1 MPLKTFLFNRGIFTQ
16 IVRNVGWVSLI
27 YFIGLLFA
35 LPIHIFMMS
44 ENKDW
49 LMHHQ
54 TGRIFD
60 IGSIIQFSLMFTL
73 PILLAIFLFRYM
85 QVKRSADHM
94 HSLPI
99 KREVLFLQHIVVG
112 MIILIVP
119 ITIVAIC
126 LIVMKP
132 FLPIPLYSF
141 KHVAI
146 WFVSTVAM
154 NLLLFSGAVF
164 VGMLTG
170 MSILQGMFAYILFF
184 FPAGIFILLI
194 FNLKY
199 FLYGF
204 AYEYYLSSSLN
215 EMIPFIQALNWETER
230 IQPLE
235 ILIYTVLTFMFYG
248 LSIWLYK
255 KRHVE
260 MATDAIVFRP
270 LRPVFTYGFTFC
282 VMLVGGAYFGQ
293 MQQKMSWVIFGYVFS
308 SLFGYIIALMIL
320 AKTWRVFSRWKEYMG
335 YVVFMSIVGLLFT
348 FDLFGYK
355 AYQPS
360 LNEIERAYFGDHIY
374 FLENDEIDEENA
386 FYYEKENIRNIY
398 LFHQHLIEQ
407 RTYPV
412 NDRRNV
418 VIGYD
423 LKNGKRIVR
432 EYTVPMNLYNQF
444 YKPIFNSIEFKKN
457 HYPILRKTNFEDIL
471 QIRIGSEDK
480 VVRLQ
485 DRADIESFLAVLQQQ
500 LLHETF
506 DETTTNRSW
515 GTISILYEKYEEQGI
530 EWRKSYHLI
539 EQWLQDR
546 GLLQQARV
554 TADDI
559 AEIKIIKNT
568 KQVPQYEWTPEMI
581 EREKA
586 KMVVHDKEKIE
597 QCLQMATWGEGD
609 YILGIYYK
617 NGRIDIQAFSKD
629 FVPPFVH

>member
-1 MPLKTFLFNRGIFTQ
+1 MTLKTFLFNRGIFNQ

-27 YFIGLLFA
+27 YFIGLFFA
-35 LPIHIFMMS
+35 LPIHMFMMS

-60 IGSIIQFSLMFTL
+60 IGSPIQFSLMFTL

-85 QVKRSADHM
+85 QVKLSADYM

-99 KREVLFLQHIVVG
+99 KREGLFLQHIIVG
-112 MIILIVP
+112 MIVLIVP
-119 ITIVAIC
+119 ITLIAGC

-132 FLPIPLYSF
+132 FLPISLYSL

-146 WFVSTVAM
+146 WFVSTVTM

-170 MSILQGMFAYILFF
+170 MSILQGMFAYVLFF

-293 MQQKMSWVIFGYVFS
+293 MQQKMRWVIFGYVFS
-308 SLFGYIIALMIL
+308 SLVGYIIAHMIL
-320 AKTWRVFSRWKEYMG
+320 AKTWRVFSRWRAYVG
-335 YVVFMSIVGLLFT
+335 YVVFMSIVGLLFA

-355 AYQPS
+355 TYQPS

-374 FLENDEIDEENA
+374 FFESDEIDRENA
-386 FYYEKENIRNIY
+386 FYYEKENIKNIY
-398 LFHQHLIEQ
+398 LFHQHLIEHQ
-407 RTYPV
+407 TYPV
-412 NDRRNV
+412 NERRNV

-423 LKNGKRIVR
+423 LKNGDRIVR
-432 EYTVPMNLYNQF
+432 EYTVSLNIYNQF
-444 YKPIFNSIEFKKN
+444 YAPIFNSIEFKKN
-457 HYPILRKTNFEDIL
+457 HYPILRKTNFEDTL
-471 QIRIGSEDK
+471 QIKIGSEDK
-480 VVRLQ
+480 FVRLQ
-485 DRADIESFLAVLQQQ
+485 DRADIESFLTVLRQQ
-500 LLHETF
+500 LLNETF
-506 DETTTNRSW
+506 NGEAGYQSW
-515 GTISILYEKYEEQGI
+515 GTINIAYEKYHEDSI
-530 EWRKSYHLI
+530 EWKKSYHLI
-539 EQWLQDR
+539 EQWLQQR
-546 GLLQQARV
+546 GLLQKARV
-554 TADDI
+554 TADDVV
-559 AEIKIIKNT
+559 EVKIIQNT
-568 KQVPQYEWTPEMI
+568 KKIPLFEWTPEML
-581 EREKA
+581 EHEKA
-586 KMVVHDKEKIE
+586 KMIVRDKRKVE
-597 QCLQMATWGEGD
+597 QCLQMAGIGEEN
-609 YILGIYYK
+609 YIVGIYYK
-617 NGRIDIQAFSKD
+617 NGRIDIQSFSKHL
-629 FVPPFVH
+629 VPSFIN

>member
-60 IGSIIQFSLMFTL
+60 IGSVIQFSLMFTL

-85 QVKRSADHM
+85 QVKLSADYM

-119 ITIVAIC
+119 VAVIAVC
-126 LIVMKP
+126 LIMMKP
-132 FLPIPLYSF
+132 FLPISLYSF

-146 WFVSTVAM
+146 WFVSTVSM

-215 EMIPFIQALNWETER
+215 EMIPFIQALNWETEQ

-255 KRHVE
+255 KRHIE

-293 MQQKMSWVIFGYVFS
+293 MQQKMSWVIFGYVSS
-308 SLFGYIIALMIL
+308 SLFGYIIARMIL
-320 AKTWRVFSRWKEYMG
+320 AKTWRVFSRWKEYVG

-348 FDLFGYK
+348 FDVFGYK
-355 AYQPS
+355 TYQPS

-374 FLENDEIDEENA
+374 FFENDEIDEENA

-423 LKNGKRIVR
+423 LKNGERIVR
-432 EYTVPMNLYNQF
+432 EYTVPTNLYNQF

-457 HYPILRKTNFEDIL
+457 HYPILRKTNFKDVL

-480 VVRLQ
+480 IVRLQ

-506 DETTTNRSW
+506 DETTINRSW

-530 EWRKSYHLI
+530 EWRKSYHLV

-568 KQVPQYEWTPEMI
+568 KQVPWYDWTPEMI

-586 KMVVHDKEKIE
+586 TMVVHDKVKIE
-597 QCLQMATWGEGD
+597 QCLQMAAWGEED

>member
-1 MPLKTFLFNRGIFTQ
+1 
-16 IVRNVGWVSLI
+16 
-27 YFIGLLFA
+27 
-35 LPIHIFMMS
+35 
-44 ENKDW
+44 
-49 LMHHQ
+49 
-54 TGRIFD
+54 
-60 IGSIIQFSLMFTL
+60 
-73 PILLAIFLFRYM
+73 
-85 QVKRSADHM
+85 
-94 HSLPI
+94 
-99 KREVLFLQHIVVG
+99 
-112 MIILIVP
+112 
-119 ITIVAIC
+119 
-126 LIVMKP
+126 
-132 FLPIPLYSF
+132 
-141 KHVAI
+141 
-146 WFVSTVAM
+146 
-154 NLLLFSGAVF
+154 
-164 VGMLTG
+164 
-170 MSILQGMFAYILFF
+170 
-184 FPAGIFILLI
+184 
-194 FNLKY
+194 
-199 FLYGF
+199 
-204 AYEYYLSSSLN
+204 
-215 EMIPFIQALNWETER
+215 
-230 IQPLE
+230 
-235 ILIYTVLTFMFYG
+235 
-248 LSIWLYK
+248 
-255 KRHVE
+255 
-260 MATDAIVFRP
+260 
-270 LRPVFTYGFTFC
+270 
-282 VMLVGGAYFGQ
+282 
-293 MQQKMSWVIFGYVFS
+293 MSWVIFGYVSS
-308 SLFGYIIALMIL
+308 SLFGYIIARMIL

-355 AYQPS
+355 TYQPS

-374 FLENDEIDEENA
+374 FFENDEIDEENA

-423 LKNGKRIVR
+423 LKNGERIVR
-432 EYTVPMNLYNQF
+432 EYTVPTNLYNQF

-457 HYPILRKTNFEDIL
+457 HYPILRKTNFKDVL

-506 DETTTNRSW
+506 DETTINRSW
-515 GTISILYEKYEEQGI
+515 GTISILYEKYQEQGI
-530 EWRKSYHLI
+530 EWRKSYHLV

-568 KQVPQYEWTPEMI
+568 KQVPWYDWTPEMI

-586 KMVVHDKEKIE
+586 KMVVHDKVKIE
-597 QCLQMATWGEGD
+597 QCLQMAAWGEED

-617 NGRIDIQAFSKD
+617 NGRIDIQSFSKH